1 MATNLTTK
9 EINTIKVL
17 AEAGVSNSEICRIT
31 GRSAWTV
38 SSIRCG
44 KREERIAEK
53 KDAYRKRVS
62 QKEEPKQIVEPEQV
76 EIVTPAEDITAI
88 CKDIRESLNAI
99 LALLK

>member
-9 EINTIKVL
+9 EINTIKFL

-38 SSIRCG
+38 SSIRSG
-44 KREERIAEK
+44 HREERLAK
-53 KDAYRKRVS
+53 SKDAYRKRVS
-62 QKEEPKQIVEPEQV
+62 QKEEPKQIAEP
-76 EIVTPAEDITAI
+76 EIVTSAEDITAI